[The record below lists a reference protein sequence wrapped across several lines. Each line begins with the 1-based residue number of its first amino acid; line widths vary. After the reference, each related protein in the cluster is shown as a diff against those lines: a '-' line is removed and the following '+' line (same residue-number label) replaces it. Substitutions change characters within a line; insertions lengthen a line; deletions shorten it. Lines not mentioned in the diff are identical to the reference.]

1 MTSRMVAISF
11 AVGLLWLLF
20 GAANAAE
27 PDQDGLLDELDDLL
41 EAIPVQAQGEEE
53 PERDDLLDVIPV
65 TSLGMDEPEA
75 TAGPP
80 ARERSHAPME
90 EVVVTAQRREE
101 HAQDVPISITV
112 FSPEQLSNANITTAA
127 DLVAYTPS
135 LAANNRFGGDNATFA
150 IRGFTQ
156 DLRTTASVGV
166 YFAEVVAP
174 RGQSAQSSG
183 DGAGP
188 GTLFDL
194 QSVQVLKGPQ
204 GTLFG
209 RNSTGGAVLIVPQ
222 KPTDELGGYVELSGS
237 ELNGR
242 QGQAVLNV
250 PVTDDFKLRFGID
263 SKQRDGYLN
272 NVARI
277 GADDFENTDYMALRL
292 STLWNLTDVLENY
305 TIVSGVNSLTHG
317 ATAKVFACNPDLNPL
332 NGNAFGVLVYQP
344 CIAEIAAQ
352 PGYYDLHSTISD
364 PQMEFKERRAINTT
378 TWTINDSLTF
388 KNILAYSHLFTLN
401 SSDIFGTN
409 FHVITDPDPTREFKV
424 AVSLVTPGLPTTSQ
438 QTWVE
443 EIQLQGASFD
453 GRVEWQTGAYYE
465 HSTPDGASGQTSTS
479 LLSCNLKSLAG
490 DPSQYNC
497 FDITATLLGGVLN
510 SEYRTDYLSQ
520 AVYAQSTFHVTDRID
535 FTTGLRYTWDRTK
548 GEAIRTRHTFLG
560 SVRLPPSVSVLTPEV
575 KTDAPTGVFEVS
587 YKPVDDV
594 MGYAKYVRGYRQGSI
609 VLAADAGVDT
619 FEAERVDT
627 YEVGAKTSFDGVVS
641 GRFNFAVFYNELA
654 NQQLQVGYI
663 SPDAGNTTAIFNAGE
678 SRIAGAELEA
688 FFVLTDGLSLSLSG
702 SHLRTKLL
710 SQSDHSAEITDAAG
724 PLAGAVQVP
733 IADVGDSLPFA
744 ADYSGVATLTYTFLM
759 PYEDSEVDVG
769 VTYVYTGTQRVA
781 ASSATPFDELEPFEL
796 LNLNLNWSS
805 VLGFPLDLAVFAT
818 NVLDEEYST
827 YNGGVY
833 KALGFEVRT
842 MGQPRMLGARLRYRF
857 GGSAM

>member
-1 MTSRMVAISF
+1 MTSRMVAISL
-11 AVGLLWLLF
+11 AAGQLWLLS
-20 GAANAAE
+20 GTANAAE
-27 PDQDGLLDELDDLL
+27 PELDE
-41 EAIPVQAQGEEE
+41 
-53 PERDDLLDVIPV
+53 LLDVIPV
-65 TSLGMDEPEA
+65 ESQAKKEPEPAA
-75 TAGPP
+75 TPIKER
-80 ARERSHAPME
+80 ARPQVE
-90 EVVVTAQRREE
+90 EIVVTAQRREE
-101 HAQDVPISITV
+101 RAQDVPISITV

-135 LAANNRFGGDNATFA
+135 LAANNRFGSDNATFA

-222 KPTDELGGYVELSGS
+222 KPTDEFGGYVELSGG
-237 ELNGR
+237 ELNAR
-242 QGQAVLNV
+242 HAQAVLNV
-250 PVTDDFKLRFGID
+250 PVTDEFKLRFGVD

-272 NVARI
+272 NIARI
-277 GADDFENTDYMALRL
+277 GADDFENTDYTALRL
-292 STLWNLTDVLENY
+292 SAVWNLTDSLENY

-317 ATAKVFACNPDLNPL
+317 ATAKVFACNPDLNPA
-332 NGNAFGVLVYQP
+332 NGNAFGVLFYQP
-344 CIAEIAAQ
+344 CVAELAAQ
-352 PGYYDLHSTISD
+352 PGYYDLHSTISE
-364 PQMEFKERRAINTT
+364 PKTELKERRAINTT
-378 TWTINDSLTF
+378 TWTINDNLTF
-388 KNILAYSHLFTLN
+388 KNIVAYSHLFTLN

-409 FHVITDPDPTREFKV
+409 FHVITDPDPAREFKV
-424 AVSLVTPGLPTTSQ
+424 AVSLVTPGVPTTSQ
-438 QTWVE
+438 RTWVE
-443 EIQLQGASFD
+443 EVQLQGASLD
-453 GRVEWQTGAYYE
+453 SRLEWQTGAYYE
-465 HSTPDGASGQTSTS
+465 HSTPDGVSGQTSPS
-479 LLSCNLKSLAG
+479 LLSCNLESLAG

-497 FDITATLLGGVLN
+497 FDVTGTQLGGVLN
-510 SEYRTDYLSQ
+510 SEYKTDYLNQ
-520 AVYAQSTFHVTDRID
+520 AVYTQSTFHVSDQFDVTA
-535 FTTGLRYTWDRTK
+535 GLRYTWDRTK
-548 GEAIRTRHTFLG
+548 GEATRTRYTFVG
-560 SVRLPPSVSVLTPEV
+560 TVRQPPSVSILTPEV
-575 KTDAPTGVFEVS
+575 KTDAPTGVFQVS

-609 VLAADAGVDT
+609 VLAADSGVDT
-619 FEAERVDT
+619 FEEERVDT
-627 YEVGAKTSFDGVVS
+627 YELGAKTSFDGLVS
-641 GRFNFAVFYNELA
+641 GRFNFALFYNELT

-663 SPDAGNTTAIFNAGE
+663 SPDAGNTTAIFNAGK

-688 FFVLTDGLSLSLSG
+688 FFRLTQGLSLSLSG

-744 ADYSGVATLTYTFLM
+744 PDYSGVATLAYTF
-759 PYEDSEVDVG
+759 PIPSDNGEVDLG

-805 VLGFPLDLAVFAT
+805 AFGLPLDLALFAT
-818 NVLDEEYST
+818 NVLDEEYAT
-827 YNGGVY
+827 YHGGVY

-842 MGQPRMLGARLRYRF
+842 MGQPRMLGARLKYRF
-857 GGSAM
+857 GG